1 MRWSGS
7 LRVSHAVVPITPNN
21 GIVADETVVEW
32 PCLLAVCV
40 PRAEMRKCSSGS
52 MVKEGYYFGVPPL
65 ALGVVSFL
73 LHWYVAAA
81 VLVLLAAFVF
91 SFFRDPERMIP
102 TEPGAVVS
110 PGDGR
115 VVVVMDE
122 ENAGRPGKRV
132 SIFLAVWNVHVNR
145 SPAAGTITKMEYR
158 HGKFLAAM
166 RARASVENEQ
176 NVFTLSTEAGEM
188 VFKQIA
194 GLIAR
199 RVVCWKKQGE
209 KVARGERIGLVRF
222 GSRVDVWVPKEAEIL
237 VKLGENVKG
246 GSSVLARWPAKPAEA
261 KLDGMGTAER
271 EANLTATGKRS

>member
-1 MRWSGS
+1 
-7 LRVSHAVVPITPNN
+7 
-21 GIVADETVVEW
+21 
-32 PCLLAVCV
+32 
-40 PRAEMRKCSSGS
+40 

-65 ALGVVSFL
+65 ALGGVSFL

-102 TEPGAVVS
+102 SEPGAVVS
-110 PGDGR
+110 PVDGC
-115 VVVVMDE
+115 VVVVTNE
-122 ENAGRPGKRV
+122 KNAGRPGKRV

-145 SPAAGTITKMEYR
+145 SPAAGTITNLEYGP
-158 HGKFLAAM
+158 GKFLGAM
-166 RARASVENEQ
+166 RERASVENEQ

-199 RVVCWKKQGE
+199 RVVSWKKTGE

-222 GSRVDVWVPKEAEIL
+222 GSRVDLWVPKEAEIL
-237 VKLGENVKG
+237 VKVGENVKG
-246 GSSVLARWPAKPAEA
+246 GSSVLARWPAKPAAGNLGETC
-261 KLDGMGTAER
+261 TAETD
-271 EANLTATGKRS
+271 ANLTVTGKRS

>member
-1 MRWSGS
+1 
-7 LRVSHAVVPITPNN
+7 
-21 GIVADETVVEW
+21 
-32 PCLLAVCV
+32 
-40 PRAEMRKCSSGS
+40 

-65 ALGVVSFL
+65 VLGGVCFF
-73 LHWYVAAA
+73 LHWNVAAA
-81 VLVLLAAFVF
+81 VLVLLALFIF
-91 SFFRDPERMIP
+91 SFFRDPERVIP
-102 TEPGAVVS
+102 SEPGAVVS

-115 VVVVMDE
+115 VVVVTDE

-158 HGKFLAAM
+158 PGKFLAAM
-166 RARASVENEQ
+166 RERASVENEQ

-199 RVVCWKKQGE
+199 RVVSWKKVGD

-246 GSSVLARWPAKPAEA
+246 GASVVARWRGKPAASQRSEA
-261 KLDGMGTAER
+261 KVAETD
-271 EANLTATGKRS
+271 ANLTATGKRS